1 MHFFQYTTA
10 GVIFS
15 HRPYVV
21 CFCNA
26 ACTPSPVDR
35 AAGKCTRRYL
45 FFFEEFTALY
55 IHVTFLPPLSRCRL
69 SLFRYSGYKVRIVN
83 VQTTMRA
90 RVTTEILP
98 TTVYTSY
105 CITRNLQPN
114 SGHGL
119 PRRHSY
125 RLTWVCIKYPVV
137 LNNYEGIM
145 RSVCYSQLKHF
156 ATLKWHVR
164 IRLHC
169 FPVH

>member
-1 MHFFQYTTA
+1 MLFSVHDRRRDFF
-10 GVIFS
+10 
-15 HRPYVV
+15 
-21 CFCNA
+21 
-26 ACTPSPVDR
+26 TPALCCVLLQCCLHPIARWSCSRQTR
-35 AAGKCTRRYL
+35 APL
-45 FFFEEFTALY
+45 PLFFEELTALY
-55 IHVTFLPPLSRCRL
+55 IHVMFLPPLSRCRL
-69 SLFRYSGYKVRIVN
+69 SLFRYSGYKVRMVN
-83 VQTTMRA
+83 VPTTMRA

-98 TTVYTSY
+98 ATVYTSN
-105 CITRNLQPN
+105 CNTRNLQPN

-156 ATLKWHVR
+156 ATLYWHVR
-164 IRLHC
+164 IWLHC